1 MRAIVYDRFGGP
13 DVLRAEQVTEPHPG
27 PGQVRLRVRAAGV
40 NPLDYKIRNGWLEAV
55 FPVRFPVTPGLE
67 AAGVVDEVGEGV
79 TDLAVGDEVLALTDT
94 GAYAEY
100 ALASVAARKP
110 AGLGW
115 DEAAAL
121 PTAGETAQRVLDLL
135 AVGAG
140 DTLLVHAAA
149 GGVGGLAVQLARLRG
164 AIVVGTASPAN
175 HAYLRELGAVPVA
188 YGAGL
193 VDRVRE
199 AAPRGVDAVL
209 DAAGQDA
216 LPASIT
222 LRGGTTDR
230 IVTIADPAAS
240 ALGVTF
246 SAEAKATG
254 GLLAELARLAT
265 SGTLRVT
272 VAGTFPLAEAGAAQ
286 ARIADGHTRGKLLL
300 HP

>member
-164 AIVVGTASPAN
+164 AIVVGTASPPTTPTCAN
-175 HAYLRELGAVPVA
+175 SAPSRWRTARGWWTVSARPPPGVWTPSWTPRGRTPCRPRSPC
-188 YGAGL
+188 GAG
-193 VDRVRE
+193 RRTGSSRSPTRRR
-199 AAPRGVDAVL
+199 PRWA
-209 DAAGQDA
+209 
-216 LPASIT
+216 
-222 LRGGTTDR
+222 
-230 IVTIADPAAS
+230 
-240 ALGVTF
+240 
-246 SAEAKATG
+246 
-254 GLLAELARLAT
+254 
-265 SGTLRVT
+265 
-272 VAGTFPLAEAGAAQ
+272 
-286 ARIADGHTRGKLLL
+286 
-300 HP
+300 